1 VLAIV
6 VLADLSGMSKGEVE
20 RIWLPFALCLL
31 PAGAL
36 AVAGWDPG
44 GMRRWLWIQMA
55 CAMAITFFV
64 RTHW

>member
-1 VLAIV
+1 
-6 VLADLSGMSKGEVE
+6 ME

-36 AVAGWDPG
+36 AAAEWDAGA
-44 GMRRWLWIQMA
+44 MRRWLWVQMA
-55 CAMAITFFV
+55 VAMAIPFFV